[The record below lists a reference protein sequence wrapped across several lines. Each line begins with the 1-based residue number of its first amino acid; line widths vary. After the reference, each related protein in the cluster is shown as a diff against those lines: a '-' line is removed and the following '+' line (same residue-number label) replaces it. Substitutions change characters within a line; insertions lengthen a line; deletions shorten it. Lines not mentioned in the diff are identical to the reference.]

1 MFNSS
6 SISRSR
12 EKHVKQ
18 TKTAPGQAVRI
29 SGHQRVH
36 ATASLQLWPMDTSKE
51 YSPVQ
56 LMHVPDTGAQEG
68 TGAPDAMQK

>member
-1 MFNSS
+1 
-6 SISRSR
+6 
-12 EKHVKQ
+12 
-18 TKTAPGQAVRI
+18 
-29 SGHQRVH
+29 
-36 ATASLQLWPMDTSKE
+36 MDTSKE